1 MLPEAI
7 KEPLAIIQSQTC
19 PDRAVVIL
27 QMEHNNKKIIT
38 AVEVDGQG
46 RHNNTLIDSN
56 ALTTLFAKGNAISQL
71 KTAIE
76 NTINGKNELFYWN
89 KKEALTLLQ
98 TKGLQL
104 PSSLPGEDFVNS
116 IRNNSSNVKT
126 KFIDVTESLQF
137 KRWFGNSKAVN
148 NDGSPKILYHRT
160 NADFVHKRAEHLT
173 VLTDRFLPDT
183 AADGSEICPILPFS
197 CPDKNLLLLKLRAP
211 KTDYFC

>member
-1 MLPEAI
+1 MLKMLPEAI

-27 QMEHNNKKIIT
+27 QMEHNNKKIIK
-38 AVEVDGQG
+38 AVEVDGRGLQ
-46 RHNNTLIDSN
+46 NSTIINSN

-126 KFIDVTESLQF
+126 KFNDVTEKFAVKSLIRSLF
-137 KRWFGNSKAVN
+137 SSRCFFTVLFSLFALRRIILRYSDIWLIAEGYLLRECKKAIPLYKNITPSKARYIT
-148 NDGSPKILYHRT
+148 SFAL
-160 NADFVHKRAEHLT
+160 
-173 VLTDRFLPDT
+173 
-183 AADGSEICPILPFS
+183 
-197 CPDKNLLLLKLRAP
+197 
-211 KTDYFC
+211 

>member
-1 MLPEAI
+1 MYRNPHGTKDYDHLLGEQLLKMLPEAI
-7 KEPLAIIQSQTC
+7 KEPLAIIQSQTR

-71 KTAIE
+71 KTAVE
-76 NTINGKNELFYWN
+76 STINGKNELFYWT
-89 KKEALTLLQ
+89 KKEALTLLHEE
-98 TKGLQL
+98 GLQL
-104 PSSLPGEDFVNS
+104 PSFLPQEDFVNS

-126 KFIDVTESLQF
+126 KFNDVTESLQF
-137 KRWFGNSKAVN
+137 KRWFGKSKAVN
-148 NDGSPKILYHRT
+148 KDGSPKILYHRT

-173 VLTDRFLPDT
+173 V
-183 AADGSEICPILPFS
+183 
-197 CPDKNLLLLKLRAP
+197 
-211 KTDYFC
+211 